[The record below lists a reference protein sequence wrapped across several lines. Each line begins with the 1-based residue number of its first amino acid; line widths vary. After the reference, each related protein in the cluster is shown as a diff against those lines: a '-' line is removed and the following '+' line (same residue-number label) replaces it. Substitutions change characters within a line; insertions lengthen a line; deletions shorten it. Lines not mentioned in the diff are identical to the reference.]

1 MDNGINN
8 PNINV
13 PSLIKTYV
21 SEDGLR
27 TYHEQVKEAL
37 KRRALKSDLFSR
49 DYNDLKNKPITND
62 EDTTLYITDSKG
74 NIVAIIDEEGIK
86 SINFQEK
93 GINLKDKYLTQADA
107 ASTYVTKE
115 EASNDTG
122 HFVGTYDEYI
132 AANKSGLIAVG
143 TVVLITDDVEGEDG
157 DEVSS
162 TTTAKLGTAILGTM
176 ILGQE

>member
-27 TYHEQVKEAL
+27 TYHEQVKAAL
-37 KRRALKSDLFSR
+37 RKRALKSDLKDWALRTELFSR
-49 DYNDLKNKPITND
+49 DYNDLINKPIINEKND
-62 EDTTLYITDSKG
+62 SALYITDTKG
-74 NIVAIIDEEGIK
+74 NIIAQLDENGFNAFNI
-86 SINFQEK
+86 QEK
-93 GINLKDKYLTQADA
+93 GTNLVDKYA
-107 ASTYVTKE
+107 TKE
-115 EASNDTG
+115 ELAEAATNS
-122 HFVGTYDEYI
+122 HFIGTYDEYT
-132 AANKSGLIAVG
+132 AAYDNGLIAVG
-143 TVVLITDDVEGEDG
+143 TIVLITDD
-157 DEVSS
+157 DEETSG